1 MADERVTR
9 RTFPTA
15 AFTLTVSLIAWIEQE
30 AARRGVSKSVVVREV
45 LDRARMQSESQEREA
60 VPA

>member
-1 MADERVTR
+1 MKDERVTR

-30 AARRGVSKSVVVREV
+30 SKRRNISKSELVRE
-45 LDRARMQSESQEREA
+45 LLTNAMTEEQA
-60 VPA
+60 AA